1 MDGQELRQRRGAPGY
16 RVTKLPY
23 KVRVYLNNQ
32 VLIPA
37 SLVRVLGI
45 SGLKYAVITIS
56 YNGVPITI
64 KGVKLLRTKHT
75 DSRQFTIPREVRE
88 AYGIRPGDE
97 VEILD
102 IKPFRLT

>member
-1 MDGQELRQRRGAPGY
+1 MRQRRGAPGL

-37 SLVRVLGI
+37 SLVRILGI
-45 SGLKYAVITIS
+45 ANLKYAVITFS
-56 YNGVPITI
+56 YSNILITV

-75 DSRQFTIPREVRE
+75 DSRQFTIPRDVRE
-88 AYGIRPGDE
+88 AYGIKPGDE
-97 VEILD
+97 IEIID
-102 IKPFRLT
+102 IKPFRL